1 MNDDRIADLLRT
13 ALARQDNPA
22 PAHDLWPAVVD
33 RLETRPRWSTLDL
46 GLVAAVAL
54 ALLLF
59 PEWVLPLA
67 YHL

>member
-13 ALARQDNPA
+13 ALARQDDSA
-22 PAHDLWPAVVD
+22 PARDLWPAVVS
-33 RLETRPRWSTLDL
+33 RLETRARWSSVDL

-59 PEWVLPLA
+59 PEWVWPLA